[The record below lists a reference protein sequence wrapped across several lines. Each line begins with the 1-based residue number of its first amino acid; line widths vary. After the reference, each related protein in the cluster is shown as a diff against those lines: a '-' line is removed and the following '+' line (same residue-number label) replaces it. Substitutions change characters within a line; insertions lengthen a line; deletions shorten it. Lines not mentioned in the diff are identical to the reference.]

1 MEALNIPLNI
11 FQSDVF
17 AIKSKDKIEIKSPMD
32 GSGIEKEIPD
42 FGAIVSN
49 LPFVAYNKIAADEIE
64 YISEYRRQIKDN
76 TGIEFTLGKTDL
88 YNYLPFKLYEL
99 LKEGGRLGI
108 ILSNSWL
115 GTDIG
120 KKFFDALLYYYDI
133 LSVVISNCG
142 RWFRN
147 ADVVAT
153 LLILNKKDI
162 MAPNQESEINFWML
176 NKDLEQMKSN
186 EQETIINSIV
196 LGEEID
202 STVASVKDYSIEMIR
217 RITDKGITLNAL
229 FHDVSW
235 VNELAECLIPIEE
248 ILTVKRGERRGWNDL
263 FYPCEN
269 GGIESEYI
277 KPVLKNPAFL
287 KSYTAQTDMVAFCCH
302 KSKDELRQLGHIGAL
317 NWIEKFENIRNGTGK
332 LLPEALKRSGNFWY
346 EMDDATKADFVT
358 ALNPDKRLFVSKFD
372 ESTFVDQRFTRMLMK
387 NTNIS
392 KDLLHALLNSLYGM
406 FAIEAIGFGRGLGVL
421 DASSTKLRNIY
432 MINPQVISDTDA
444 LEIVGLF
451 DKIKNRNVMDT
462 EHELKD
468 ADREIFDR
476 KILRAI
482 GHEELYDAI
491 KESLLSMQYTRHSVT
506 LQLNTK

>member
-1 MEALNIPLNI
+1 
-11 FQSDVF
+11 
-17 AIKSKDKIEIKSPMD
+17 
-32 GSGIEKEIPD
+32 
-42 FGAIVSN
+42 
-49 LPFVAYNKIAADEIE
+49 
-64 YISEYRRQIKDN
+64 
-76 TGIEFTLGKTDL
+76 
-88 YNYLPFKLYEL
+88 
-99 LKEGGRLGI
+99 
-108 ILSNSWL
+108 
-115 GTDIG
+115 
-120 KKFFDALLYYYDI
+120 
-133 LSVVISNCG
+133 
-142 RWFRN
+142 
-147 ADVVAT
+147 
-153 LLILNKKDI
+153 

-217 RITDKGITLNAL
+217 RITEKGITLNAL

-287 KSYTAQTDMVAFCCH
+287 KSYTAQTDKVAFCCH

-387 NTNIS
+387 NTYIS

-476 KILRAI
+476 KILKAI